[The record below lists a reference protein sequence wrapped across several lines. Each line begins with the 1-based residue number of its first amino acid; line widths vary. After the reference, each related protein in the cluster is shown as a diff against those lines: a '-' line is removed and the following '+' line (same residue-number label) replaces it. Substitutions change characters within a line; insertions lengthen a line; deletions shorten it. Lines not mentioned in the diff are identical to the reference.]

1 MMLDIMYNHL
11 GIDEGKVNQA
21 SIVAWASYTATA
33 VGAETRARFN
43 GIFDTLGTGED
54 AIMALLKIGRAS
66 LLKTHEYKIVIE
78 TVVTEA
84 NFTGLFTAGNIVA
97 DTFQQQWISKS
108 SKPHA
113 ITVEYLDEDNEYA
126 RKSYTYR
133 GPEYDTTTEPLRID
147 RDFLLGCTNADEA
160 KRYAILRYQLSTM
173 INATCSFEAT
183 IDAVNCEPGD
193 CIWVQPLRSR
203 KTFGGRII
211 TTNADAGEITLDQS
225 ITLDTATYD
234 GYASLWVR
242 YHNGL
247 LARKQITGPFDALT
261 DTFNITP
268 DWAVGYK
275 PGGAPYREVYGIG
288 RYVANLNTIDIW
300 RWRVIGMSRSGENRI
315 RIDCVEYNPKV
326 YYHADYGAGA
336 TII

>member
-1 MMLDIMYNHL
+1 L
-11 GIDEGKVNQA
+11 
-21 SIVAWASYTATA
+21 YTGTA
-33 VGAETRARFN
+33 IGAETRARFN

-54 AIMALLKIGRAS
+54 AIMALLKVGRAS
-66 LLKTHEYKIVIE
+66 LLKTNEYKIVIE
-78 TVVTEA
+78 TVVAEA
-84 NFTGLFTAGNIVA
+84 SFTGLFTAGNIVA
-97 DTFQQQWISKS
+97 DTFQQQWISKAD
-108 SKPHA
+108 KPHA
-113 ITVEYLDEDNEYA
+113 ITVEYLDEADEYA

-160 KRYAILRYQLSTM
+160 KRYAILRYQLRTM
-173 INATCSFEAT
+173 VSASCSFEAG

-203 KTFGGRII
+203 KTWGGRVVSS
-211 TTNADAGEITLDQS
+211 TNNTITLDQS
-225 ITLDTATYD
+225 LVLDAATYD
-234 GYASLWVR
+234 GYASIWVR
-242 YHNGL
+242 HINGNIERRTID
-247 LARKQITGPFDALT
+247 AGFDAAA
-261 DTFNITP
+261 TP
-268 DWAVGYK
+268 TWTVTVNWTANPAAG
-275 PGGAPYREVYGIG
+275 EVYGIG
-288 RYVANLNTIDIW
+288 RYIANLNTIDIW